1 VRSKTAPFQPKTV
14 EPKQNHRAGFVTLVG
29 RSNVGKSTLLN
40 RLVGQKVAI
49 VTPRPQT
56 TRRRILGI
64 VHEPDAQILLVDTP
78 GFHQPRSQLNQRMI
92 DTARRSLSESEVILM
107 VLDAGARL
115 LEADHALLD
124 ETRRS
129 GHPVVIALNKID
141 QMPREHLMAVLAEL
155 GQAIPS
161 AEIVPISALK
171 RQNLPELLRVIK
183 ALLPEGPPLMPEDE
197 YTDQSERMI
206 AEEVIREKIF
216 LAMRQEIPFSTAV
229 EVEEFTEVPE
239 RELTRISA
247 GIIVERD
254 GHKGMIIGAGGRQLK
269 VIGTKARLELEG
281 ILGRHI
287 FLELNVRVEKGW
299 TDDPRRLKELGF

>member
-1 VRSKTAPFQPKTV
+1 
-14 EPKQNHRAGFVTLVG
+14 
-29 RSNVGKSTLLN
+29 
-40 RLVGQKVAI
+40 
-49 VTPRPQT
+49 
-56 TRRRILGI
+56 
-64 VHEPDAQILLVDTP
+64 
-78 GFHQPRSQLNQRMI
+78 
-92 DTARRSLSESEVILM
+92 
-107 VLDAGARL
+107 
-115 LEADHALLD
+115 
-124 ETRRS
+124 
-129 GHPVVIALNKID
+129 VVIALNKID

-155 GQAIPS
+155 GQALPS

-183 ALLPEGPPLMPEDE
+183 ALLPESPPLMPEDE
-197 YTDQSERMI
+197 YTDQTERMI

-247 GIIVERD
+247 AIIVERD

-269 VIGTKARLELEG
+269 TIGTKARLELEG

>member
-124 ETRRS
+124 EARRS

>member
-1 VRSKTAPFQPKTV
+1 L
-14 EPKQNHRAGFVTLVG
+14 EPSHSHRAGFVTLIG

-78 GFHQPRSQLNQRMI
+78 GFHQPRSRLNQRMLE
-92 DTARRSLSESEVILM
+92 TARRALSESEVILM
-107 VLDAGARL
+107 VLDAGAQL
-115 LEADHALLD
+115 LESDRALL
-124 ETRRS
+124 EEARRR
-129 GHPVVIALNKID
+129 GRPLVVALNKID
-141 QMPREHLMAVLAEL
+141 QMTREHLMAVLAEI

-161 AEIVPISALK
+161 VEIVPISALK

-183 ALLPEGPPLMPEDE
+183 SLLPESPPLMPEDE
-197 YTDQSERMI
+197 YTDQTERMI

-216 LAMRQEIPFSTAV
+216 LAMRQEVPFSTAV
-229 EVEEFTEVPE
+229 EIEEFAEVPE
-239 RELTRISA
+239 RELTRITA
-247 GIIVERD
+247 AIIVERD
-254 GHKGMIIGAGGRQLK
+254 AHKGMVIGAGARQLK
-269 VIGTKARLELEG
+269 AIGTKARLEIER
-281 ILGRHI
+281 ILARHV

-299 TDDPRRLKELGF
+299 TDDPRRLKDLGL

>member
-1 VRSKTAPFQPKTV
+1 
-14 EPKQNHRAGFVTLVG
+14 
-29 RSNVGKSTLLN
+29 
-40 RLVGQKVAI
+40 
-49 VTPRPQT
+49 
-56 TRRRILGI
+56 

-78 GFHQPRSQLNQRMI
+78 GFHQPRSKLNQRMV
-92 DTARRSLSESEVILM
+92 DTARRSLSESEVILV
-107 VLDAGARL
+107 VLDAGAQL
-115 LEADHALLD
+115 LESDRALL
-124 ETRRS
+124 EEARLS
-129 GHPVVIALNKID
+129 GHPLVVALNKID

-171 RQNLPELLRVIK
+171 RQNLPELVRVIK
-183 ALLPEGPPLMPEDE
+183 ALLPVSPPLMPEDE

-229 EVEEFTEVPE
+229 EVEEFTDVPE

-269 VIGTKARLELEG
+269 LIGTKARLELER

>member
-1 VRSKTAPFQPKTV
+1 V

-124 ETRRS
+124 EARRS
-129 GHPVVIALNKID
+129 GHPVIIALNKID

>member
-124 ETRRS
+124 EARRS
-129 GHPVVIALNKID
+129 GHPVIIALNKID

>member
-1 VRSKTAPFQPKTV
+1 M
-14 EPKQNHRAGFVTLVG
+14 EPKQSHRAGFVTLVG

-40 RLVGQKVAI
+40 RLVGHKVAI

-64 VHEPDAQILLVDTP
+64 VQEPDAQILLVDTP
-78 GFHQPRSQLNQRMI
+78 GFHEPRSRLNQRMV
-92 DTARRSLSESEVILM
+92 DTARRSLGESEVILL
-107 VLDAGARL
+107 VLDAGAQL
-115 LEADHALLD
+115 LESDRALL
-124 ETRRS
+124 EEAQHT

-141 QMPREHLMAVLAEL
+141 QMPREHLMAVVAQL
-155 GQAIPS
+155 GQALPA

-183 ALLPEGPPLMPEDE
+183 AMLPEGPPLMPDDE

-206 AEEVIREKIF
+206 AEEVVREKIF

-247 GIIVERD
+247 AIIVERD
-254 GHKGMIIGAGGRQLK
+254 AHKGMIIGAGGRQLK
-269 VIGTKARLELEG
+269 VIGTKARLELER